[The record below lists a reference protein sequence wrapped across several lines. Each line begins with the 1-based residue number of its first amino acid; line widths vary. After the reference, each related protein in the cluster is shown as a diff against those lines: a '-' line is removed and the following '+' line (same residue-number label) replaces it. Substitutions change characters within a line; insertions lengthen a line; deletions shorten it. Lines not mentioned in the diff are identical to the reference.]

1 MTDVDM
7 FADHKGKIKKLKK
20 QIETLKKEIDT
31 LKQIIELQE
40 LQLEQKKDLS
50 VEVKIYGTLYLCF
63 Q

>member
-1 MTDVDM
+1 M

-50 VEVKIYGTLYLCF
+50 
-63 Q
+63 

>member
-1 MTDVDM
+1 M

-31 LKQIIELQE
+31 LKQIIEFQE

-50 VEVKIYGTLYLCF
+50 
-63 Q
+63 

>member
-1 MTDVDM
+1 M

-31 LKQIIELQE
+31 LKQIIKFQE

-50 VEVKIYGTLYLCF
+50 
-63 Q
+63 